1 MCQIGECSRFGA
13 SGSNVAFRNART
25 WIVLRQS
32 PVSVCLVVWGH
43 RAGMEM
49 DSLQKPIWHSAVV
62 TEAERREKHP
72 EKLGWSIKKRQRDGK
87 NMGKHGT

>member
-1 MCQIGECSRFGA
+1 
-13 SGSNVAFRNART
+13 
-25 WIVLRQS
+25 
-32 PVSVCLVVWGH
+32 
-43 RAGMEM
+43 MEM